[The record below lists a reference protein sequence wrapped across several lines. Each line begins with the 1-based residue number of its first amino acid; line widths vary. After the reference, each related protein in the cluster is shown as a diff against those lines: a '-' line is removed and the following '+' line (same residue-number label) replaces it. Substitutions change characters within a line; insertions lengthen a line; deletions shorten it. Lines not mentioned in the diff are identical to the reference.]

1 MTTFLYHWV
10 PLYKLSHGVTGIA
23 WLFGSSKMDQ
33 GTKTYGIT
41 SPISLAEPTQKDRLL
56 TQKLIE
62 TIEPYGVFES
72 KEEMDHRLNV
82 LGKLN
87 LLVKQFITKVSE
99 ERVCMIT
106 SFWV

>member
-1 MTTFLYHWV
+1 
-10 PLYKLSHGVTGIA
+10 
-23 WLFGSSKMDQ
+23 MDQ

-106 SFWV
+106 SF